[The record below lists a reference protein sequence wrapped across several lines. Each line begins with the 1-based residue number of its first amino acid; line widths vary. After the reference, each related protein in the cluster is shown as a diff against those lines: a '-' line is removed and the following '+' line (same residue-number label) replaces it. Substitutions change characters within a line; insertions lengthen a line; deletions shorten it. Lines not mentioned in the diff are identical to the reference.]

1 MTVSKRQ
8 FDVLNAMEIPLWVS
22 KKFSTKHAAQ
32 TTSDLASSAS
42 EFKAQSFNK
51 NQEQTEQQQQQQ
63 QQHQAP
69 TDTIAKV
76 ELSALI
82 SQPLFSDILMTF
94 GVPISAITVENNTV
108 NLGLFRWQFC
118 LTGKLDFTDNLLIT
132 PCLAQLEK
140 SSTLKRQ
147 LWQLIIDKSLVC
159 H

>member
-22 KKFSTKHAAQ
+22 KKFTTKHAVQ
-32 TTSDLASSAS
+32 TASDLASSTP
-42 EFKAQSFNK
+42 EFKTQSVNK
-51 NQEQTEQQQQQQ
+51 NQERTEQQQQK
-63 QQHQAP
+63 AP

-76 ELSALI
+76 ELSALTN
-82 SQPLFSDILMTF
+82 QALFSDILMTF